1 MTVHSFSVFSA
12 LFDIVWV
19 LLVDYLWVYCVS
31 GFLSLFFLFDRFLVL
46 VKRMLVFIW
55 GSAVIAFEV

>member
-31 GFLSLFFLFDRFLVL
+31 GFLSFFLFDRFLVL